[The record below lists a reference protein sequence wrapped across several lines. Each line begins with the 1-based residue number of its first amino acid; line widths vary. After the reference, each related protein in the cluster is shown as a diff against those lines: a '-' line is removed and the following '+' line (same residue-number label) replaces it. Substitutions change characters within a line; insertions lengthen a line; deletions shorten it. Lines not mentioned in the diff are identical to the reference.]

1 MLLLEASLCVAC
13 CVCMRGMI
21 SGSARGEYVVVRRR
35 HSSFVM
41 YRRLRRQT
49 DRQTAEEAR
58 PQEPHRAPREGRSPG
73 TGPQDG
79 RGRPTL
85 SVFSCRV
92 VLCCVCCVVRDTP
105 CREDRSGVPRGSARI
120 ATRAARSAVSQRPCP
135 TAVNP
140 LRTVAFL
147 QPVPPAC
154 RDSQGLREPSVEV
167 GLHPREHRASAP

>member
-1 MLLLEASLCVAC
+1 VC
-13 CVCMRGMI
+13 CVCMRDI
-21 SGSARGEYVVVRRR
+21 CVRSGSARGEYVVVRRR

-79 RGRPTL
+79 RGRPAL

-105 CREDRSGVPRGSARI
+105 CREDRSGVPVALHASPPGRHGPPSRSAAPHRSQPPSRRI
-120 ATRAARSAVSQRPCP
+120 PPARSSRLP
-135 TAVNP
+135 
-140 LRTVAFL
+140 
-147 QPVPPAC
+147 C
-154 RDSQGLREPSVEV
+154 RDSQGLREPPV
-167 GLHPREHRASAP
+167 GVGSPSP